1 MTFFDCTAD
10 LVGQLNRNGQ
20 KGMLQIDGNSKISG
34 YATALSTS
42 CRPPQ
47 EMMSVPAS
55 LILGRTWGSCPELGV
70 MVAFFLLETADVRG
84 RGSVVRGRNVSPFVQ
99 TVAAVSELIVPTS
112 SPSRPSAAFH
122 R

>member
-1 MTFFDCTAD
+1 MDRKECYRLTHT
-10 LVGQLNRNGQ
+10 L
-20 KGMLQIDGNSKISG
+20 SKISG
-34 YATALSTS
+34 YATVLSTS

-70 MVAFFLLETADVRG
+70 MVAFFLLLETADVRG
-84 RGSVVRGRNVSPFVQ
+84 RGSVVRGRNVSPSVQ
-99 TVAAVSELIVPTS
+99 TVAAVSQLIVPTS